1 LEKFFQRIAWQQ
13 VIVRKMGMTTTGD
26 EASMTEKLRLLAI
39 LAHPDDESMGTG
51 GILAKYAAEGVETF
65 LVTATRGERGW
76 FGDESTYPGAEKLAQ
91 IREDELKDAT
101 KVLGLKEFYLLDY
114 MDGELDQANPE
125 EVIAKLVSYIRK
137 LRPHVVVT
145 FDSIGYY
152 GHPDHIAISQFT
164 NAAVVAA
171 ASSNSSDLHPYP
183 AHQVS
188 KLYYLAANKAE
199 QAAYQDAF
207 GELVMTIDGTKRHAT
222 AWPDWAIT
230 TRIDTREYWRVV
242 WDAIAKHC
250 SQLPGYR
257 SLLDLPEEVHQEL
270 WGLQTLYRAMS
281 MVNGGREIEDDLFAG
296 IRIVE
301 ETNV

>member
-1 LEKFFQRIAWQQ
+1 
-13 VIVRKMGMTTTGD
+13 M
-26 EASMTEKLRLLAI
+26 MTEKLRLMAV

-65 LVTATRGERGW
+65 LVTATRGQRGW
-76 FGDESTYPGAEKLAQ
+76 FGDEASYPGAEELGVT
-91 IREDELKDAT
+91 RERELRDAAAL
-101 KVLGLKEFYLLDY
+101 LGLKEHYLMDY
-114 MDGELDQANPE
+114 MDGELDQVDPQE
-125 EVIAKLVSYIRK
+125 IISLLVHYIRTI
-137 LRPHVVVT
+137 RPQVIVT
-145 FDSIGYY
+145 FDSFGYY

-164 NAAVVAA
+164 NAAIVAA
-171 ASSNSSDLHPYP
+171 ANANNQNSSNP

-188 KLYYLAANKAE
+188 KLYYLAANAAE
-199 QAAYQDAF
+199 QAAYQKAF
-207 GELVMTIDGTKRHAT
+207 GELVMTIDGTERHAT

-250 SQLPGYR
+250 SQLPGYQ
-257 SLLDLPEEVHQEL
+257 SLLDLQEEVHQQL

-296 IRIVE
+296 IRILE
-301 ETNV
+301 ETNVEN